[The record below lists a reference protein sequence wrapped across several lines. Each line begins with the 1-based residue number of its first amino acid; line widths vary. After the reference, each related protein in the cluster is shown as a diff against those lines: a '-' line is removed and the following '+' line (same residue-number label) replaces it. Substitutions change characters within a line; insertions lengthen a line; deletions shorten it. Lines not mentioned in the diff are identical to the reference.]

1 MACHCGRGCSRDFDT
16 KRYYCDPVQLN
27 LDEGQ
32 IFYSILQPSDK
43 PRPWIDN
50 SGVKLMSISLHKSLI
65 DELQKLAEE
74 NNMPF
79 EMYVRGVLRSHALEE
94 ESISRLGGYNEYE

>member
-1 MACHCGRGCSRDFDT
+1 
-16 KRYYCDPVQLN
+16 
-27 LDEGQ
+27 
-32 IFYSILQPSDK
+32 
-43 PRPWIDN
+43 
-50 SGVKLMSISLHKSLI
+50 MSISLHKSLI